1 MDGEHVSTNRMMLHW
16 CLFSKS
22 CYSPPPPPLG
32 RFEPTSE
39 RAEHKSATCYVFVAK
54 DRDDLDALGDPR
66 PVAIKLMR
74 IEAQF
79 QREIEARGQGFDST
93 YVMPILRT
101 YEPEGGATS
110 PSAFDGVDMLTKEE
124 AESFYALVM
133 PMADR
138 NLFVAIKQE
147 RFAGVDMHQ
156 VTSLSYL
163 HIHGNWCMCVL

>member
-1 MDGEHVSTNRMMLHW
+1 MQGSSSQVVHLFHF
-16 CLFSKS
+16 LFSQ
-22 CYSPPPPPLG
+22 C
-32 RFEPTSE
+32 
-39 RAEHKSATCYVFVAK
+39 KSATCYVFVAK

-156 VTSLSYL
+156 VTLLFSNCFSCNFLNITCGCL
-163 HIHGNWCMCVL
+163 FWLVCCDRFGWCVCS

>member
-1 MDGEHVSTNRMMLHW
+1 MRV
-16 CLFSKS
+16 
-22 CYSPPPPPLG
+22 
-32 RFEPTSE
+32 
-39 RAEHKSATCYVFVAK
+39 RADHKSATCFVFVGL
-54 DRDDLDALGDPR
+54 DTRDLDPAGKPR

-74 IEAQF
+74 IKAQF
-79 QREIEARGQGFDST
+79 QREVEARGQGFDSA

-101 YEPEGGATS
+101 YEPEGGVT
-110 PSAFDGVDMLTKEE
+110 PSAVDGVDMLTKEE

-156 VTSLSYL
+156 VTSLLKYHYSCY
-163 HIHGNWCMCVL
+163 

>member
-1 MDGEHVSTNRMMLHW
+1 MHW

>member
-1 MDGEHVSTNRMMLHW
+1 M
-16 CLFSKS
+16 
-22 CYSPPPPPLG
+22 
-32 RFEPTSE
+32 
-39 RAEHKSATCYVFVAK
+39 FVAK

-79 QREIEARGQGFDST
+79 QREIDARGQGFDST
-93 YVMPILRT
+93 FVMPILRT
-101 YEPEGGATS
+101 YEPNGGA
-110 PSAFDGVDMLTKEE
+110 PASAFDGVDMLSKEE

-156 VTSLSYL
+156 VKLLLLYS
-163 HIHGNWCMCVL
+163 W

>member
-1 MDGEHVSTNRMMLHW
+1 M
-16 CLFSKS
+16 CLPSHDS
-22 CYSPPPPPLG
+22 ALAPSLG

-39 RAEHKSATCYVFVAK
+39 RPEHKSATCYVFVAK

-79 QREIEARGQGFDST
+79 QREIDARGQGFDST
-93 YVMPILRT
+93 FVMPILCT
-101 YEPEGGATS
+101 YEPKGGAP
-110 PSAFDGVDMLTKEE
+110 PSASDGVDMLSKEE

-156 VTSLSYL
+156 VKLLLSYL
-163 HIHGNWCMCVL
+163 HIHGD

>member
-1 MDGEHVSTNRMMLHW
+1 
-16 CLFSKS
+16 
-22 CYSPPPPPLG
+22 
-32 RFEPTSE
+32 
-39 RAEHKSATCYVFVAK
+39 VFVAK

-79 QREIEARGQGFDST
+79 QREIDARGQGFDST
-93 YVMPILRT
+93 FVMPILCT
-101 YEPEGGATS
+101 YEPNGGAP
-110 PSAFDGVDMLTKEE
+110 PSAFDGVDMLSKEE

-156 VTSLSYL
+156 VKLLLSYL
-163 HIHGNWCMCVL
+163 HILGD

>member
-1 MDGEHVSTNRMMLHW
+1 MVV
-16 CLFSKS
+16 
-22 CYSPPPPPLG
+22 
-32 RFEPTSE
+32 
-39 RAEHKSATCYVFVAK
+39 RADRKSATCFVFAGL
-54 DRDDLDALGDPR
+54 DIHDLDHAGKPR

-79 QREIEARGQGFDST
+79 QREVEARGQGFASAC
-93 YVMPILRT
+93 VMPILRT
-101 YEPEGGATS
+101 HEPEGGAT
-110 PSAFDGVDMLTKEE
+110 PFAFDGVDMLTKEE

-156 VTSLSYL
+156 VKLLKIISS
-163 HIHGNWCMCVL
+163 HSW

>member
-1 MDGEHVSTNRMMLHW
+1 MVL
-16 CLFSKS
+16 
-22 CYSPPPPPLG
+22 
-32 RFEPTSE
+32 
-39 RAEHKSATCYVFVAK
+39 RADHKSATCFVFVGL
-54 DRDDLDALGDPR
+54 DIHDLDALGEPCR
-66 PVAIKLMR
+66 VAIKLMR

-79 QREIEARGQGFDST
+79 QREIEARGQGFDSA

-101 YEPEGGATS
+101 HEPEGGAT
-110 PSAFDGVDMLTKEE
+110 PSVFDRVDMLTKEE

-156 VTSLSYL
+156 VSSSSYQLSFK
-163 HIHGNWCMCVL
+163 

>member
-1 MDGEHVSTNRMMLHW
+1 MPRCRYQIMVV
-16 CLFSKS
+16 
-22 CYSPPPPPLG
+22 
-32 RFEPTSE
+32 
-39 RAEHKSATCYVFVAK
+39 RADHKSATCFVFVGL
-54 DRDDLDALGDPR
+54 DTHDLDPTGKPR

-156 VTSLSYL
+156 VTSLSY
-163 HIHGNWCMCVL
+163 H

>member
-1 MDGEHVSTNRMMLHW
+1 MIVL
-16 CLFSKS
+16 L
-22 CYSPPPPPLG
+22 PPSLG

-39 RAEHKSATCYVFVAK
+39 RPEHKSATCYVFVAK

-79 QREIEARGQGFDST
+79 QREVEARGQGFDSA

-101 YEPEGGATS
+101 HEPEGGAT

-138 NLFVAIKQE
+138 NLFVAIKQK

-156 VTSLSYL
+156 VTSSSYY
-163 HIHGNWCMCVL
+163 